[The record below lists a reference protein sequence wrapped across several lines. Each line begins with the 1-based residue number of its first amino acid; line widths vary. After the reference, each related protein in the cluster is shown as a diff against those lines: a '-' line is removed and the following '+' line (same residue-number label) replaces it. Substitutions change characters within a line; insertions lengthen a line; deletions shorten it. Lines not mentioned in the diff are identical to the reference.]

1 MRKAARL
8 EKNGGGAD
16 VQEHPGDDPG
26 WCAVVLAAGSPP
38 GSQARGWMQW
48 GGRGQAAVK
57 HSDGELWREG
67 LRAGHAHRSN
77 GCLGHFWS
85 TGPPKSLFTGQRLG
99 IEAGSWDEITLILFF
114 LSHLSKWS
122 LFYFI
127 M

>member
-48 GGRGQAAVK
+48 GGGQAAVK

>member
-8 EKNGGGAD
+8 EKNGGEAD
-16 VQEHPGDDPG
+16 VQEHTGDDPG
-26 WCAVVLAAGSPP
+26 WFEVLAVGSSS
-38 GSQARGWMQW
+38 GSQARGLMQW
-48 GGRGQAAVK
+48 EGQVAVRR
-57 HSDGELWREG
+57 SDGGSWREG
-67 LRAGHAHRSN
+67 LGADHAHRLN
-77 GCLGHFWS
+77 RGLGHFWS
-85 TGPPKSLFTGQRLG
+85 TRPPKSLFTGQWLG